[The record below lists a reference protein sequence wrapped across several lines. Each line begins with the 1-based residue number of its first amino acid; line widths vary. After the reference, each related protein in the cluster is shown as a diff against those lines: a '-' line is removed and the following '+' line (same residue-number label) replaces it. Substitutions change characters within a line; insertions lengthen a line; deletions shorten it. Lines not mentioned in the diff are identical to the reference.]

1 MSKEAKKENIFLQ
14 RYFAEKI
21 SLQKMAGSLS
31 RLSSVLAKSTID
43 LNPYQIHAALY
54 AFDSPLSRGAILA
67 DEVGLGKTIEAGI
80 IISQLW
86 AEGKRKIL
94 IITPASLRKQW
105 QDELLSKFGIESEV
119 WDGPSFKSQVNSGD
133 QIPFTYDGI
142 FIVSYHFVY
151 SHLGLIE
158 KQPWNVVV
166 IDEAHRF
173 RRVFKGR
180 DASKMAYDIREI
192 IKDKPKVLLT
202 ATPLQN
208 NLEELYGIASFIDD
222 KLLGSF
228 YSFKTKF
235 IQPLKDQS
243 GLAKLR
249 LEELRK
255 LIRGEE
261 KNDPMSISGIIIRTL
276 RKQVLEYVQFTNRTS
291 MTFDFTPTDEE
302 VELYEKVSAY
312 LQRPDVAAIATTQRN
327 LMILVYRKLLASS
340 SFAIAGTLKK
350 LSENLKKE
358 LKLRG
363 KETSA
368 KDLNLKSVVD
378 EGLVEEFEESE
389 LEHAEQK
396 QKKEKQRVNSTFSDE
411 DIKKEIAELE
421 EYYSLAIKIKENT
434 KGRELIN
441 ALRKLLKQAKE
452 KKWPEKTIIF
462 TQFTRTQEY
471 LSKLLKKAG
480 ITFTEFN
487 GSNNSPKAR
496 EAFNHWKKEFPEA
509 ANEGSFSVNI
519 RQALIYDFKK
529 NNQVFLTT
537 EAGAEGLNLQF
548 CNIVI
553 NYDLPWN
560 PQKVEQRIGRCHRYG
575 QKYQVVV
582 ANFLNTKN
590 YADKRVLELLGEKL
604 HLFNGLFGS
613 SDEILG
619 VLGSGL
625 DFEKKILEI
634 YQNCKTPEEYD
645 KSFAKLQ
652 GKLKDTISVDILK
665 CRKLLLENTDQAVA
679 TLFKRT
685 KIETKQAIS
694 NFDKD
699 LLNLCKLSLGKKI
712 KPTDD
717 KAVFI
722 IDNYKFPV
730 AFRELRDDEEGK
742 VSRAHKDHSII
753 RKIIEGGLKLQTNPI
768 PSLIFYLT
776 KHDSKISQL
785 SDAIGK
791 KGFIFLWKLKIT
803 GVETEEILV
812 PLVFIERIE
821 GKFNVLDIAVA
832 NELLDV
838 ENRSIGK
845 TLKASPIKKEL
856 LVKTWEKWKKPVIER
871 YQKRN
876 ERLFDREIERLNRYY
891 DDYSLRNQDKIK
903 KYEDEKK
910 ELNRK
915 KDNSS
920 DFIERDKYRKRL
932 TDIDIQIGRLNLK
945 IFKERAEG
953 EKKREKEQKI
963 LRDKL
968 GLKFYEEMIAMTHFT
983 IQ

>member
-14 RYFAEKI
+14 RYLAEKI
-21 SLQKMAGSLS
+21 NLQKMAGSLS

-54 AFDSPLSRGAILA
+54 AFNSPLSRGAILA

-94 IITPASLRKQW
+94 VITPASLRKQW

-119 WDGPSFKSQVNSGD
+119 WDGPFFNAQVDSGD
-133 QIPFTYDGI
+133 QVPFTYDGV

-151 SHLGLIE
+151 THLGLIK

-222 KLLGSF
+222 KLLGSS

-261 KNDPMSISGIIIRTL
+261 KDDPMSISGIIIRTL
-276 RKQVLEYVQFTNRTS
+276 RKQVLEYVKFTDRAS
-291 MTFDFTPTDEE
+291 MTFDFTPNDEE

-340 SFAIAGTLKK
+340 SFAIADTLNK
-350 LSENLKKE
+350 LSENLKNE
-358 LKLRG
+358 LKLRK
-363 KETSA
+363 KEVSA
-368 KDLNLKSVVD
+368 KELNPESIID
-378 EGLVEEFEESE
+378 EGLMEEFEESE
-389 LEHAEQK
+389 LESIEQK
-396 QKKEKQRVNSTFSDE
+396 RKKEKQRVDSVFSDD
-411 DIKKEIAELE
+411 DIKKEITELE
-421 EYYSLAIKIKENT
+421 EYYSLATKIKENT
-434 KGRELIN
+434 KGKELIN
-441 ALRKLLKQAKE
+441 ALLQLFKQAKQ
-452 KKWPEKTIIF
+452 KKWPEKAVVF
-462 TQFTRTQEY
+462 TESRRTQTY
-471 LSKLLKKAG
+471 LSRLLKNAR
-480 ITFTEFN
+480 ISFTEFN
-487 GSNNSPKAR
+487 GSNNSPEAR
-496 EAFNHWKKEFPEA
+496 EVFNRWKKEFPESA
-509 ANEGSFSVNI
+509 SQGSFNTNV
-519 RQALIYDFKK
+519 RQALIHDFKE
-529 NNQVFLTT
+529 NSQVFLTT

-560 PQKVEQRIGRCHRYG
+560 PQRVEQRIGRCHRYG

-604 HLFNGLFGS
+604 SLFNGLFGS

-619 VLGSGL
+619 ALASGL
-625 DFEKKILEI
+625 DFEKRILEI
-634 YQNCKTPEEYD
+634 YQNCRSPEEYD
-645 KSFAKLQ
+645 DAFTELQ
-652 GKLKDTISVDILK
+652 GSLKDVISKTTLQY
-665 CRKLLLENTDQAVA
+665 RNLLLESTDRSVA
-679 TLFKRT
+679 ALFKKT
-685 KIETKQAIS
+685 EAETKQAIS
-694 NFDKD
+694 DFDKD
-699 LLNLCKLSLGKKI
+699 LLNLCKLSLGKKV

-717 KAVFI
+717 EAVFI
-722 IDNYKFPV
+722 IDNYKFSV
-730 AFRELRDDEEGK
+730 AFRELRDGEEGK
-742 VSRAHKDHSII
+742 VSRAHKDHPII
-753 RKIIEGGLKLQTNPI
+753 RKIIEDGLKLQTKPI

-785 SDAIGK
+785 SGATGK
-791 KGFIFLWKLKIT
+791 EGFIFLWKLKIA
-803 GVETEEILV
+803 GVETEEILA
-812 PLVFIERIE
+812 PLVFIEKAE
-821 GKFNVLDIAVA
+821 GKFDVLDIAIA

-838 ENRSIGK
+838 ENESIGK
-845 TLKASPIKKEL
+845 MFKDSPIKKEL
-856 LVKTWEKWKKPVIER
+856 LIKTWEKWKKPVIER

-876 ERLFDREIERLNRYY
+876 ERLFDREIERISRFYN
-891 DDYSLRNQDKIK
+891 DYSLKTQDRIK
-903 KYEDEKK
+903 KYENEKK
-910 ELNRK
+910 EIERK

-920 DFIERDKYRKRL
+920 DFSEREKYRKRIQ
-932 TDIDIQIGRLNLK
+932 DIDIQLGRLNMQVY
-945 IFKERAEG
+945 KERAEG
-953 EKKREKEQKI
+953 EKKREKEQKA

-968 GLKFYEEMIAMTHFT
+968 ELKFYEEMIAMTHFT